1 MNDYMTE
8 GNGLVS
14 RTTLVAS
21 LLVGALGIA
30 LLWAGGVDFPIA
42 VPPGIVILV
51 VGAVVVATVRA
62 RWAAALG
69 CFLGVFVL
77 VGFLV
82 SGQGFDN
89 LAGDEGAL
97 PAIGQAVEVLGVLV
111 AAVTGALLVKRR
123 A

>member
-1 MNDYMTE
+1 MNDYMSE
-8 GNGLVS
+8 GKGIVS
-14 RTTLVAS
+14 PTTLVAS

-51 VGAVVVATVRA
+51 VGALVVATVRT

-77 VGFLV
+77 VGFLI

-89 LAGDEGAL
+89 LAGDEGTL

-111 AAVTGALLVKRR
+111 AAVTGALLVRRR